1 MSEELSHSQHSKP
14 TVLLI
19 DDDADVLSS
28 LCRILK
34 MRGYA
39 TESATSISEAL
50 ERDDWHRFQAGIF
63 DRNLPDGMIEDALP
77 MIRQKAPDLAIII
90 ATGYADLEGTIK
102 ALQAKVDDY
111 LIKPVSPDLL
121 TNRLEKVAEEHTQR
135 EEICRLKREVLRTAE
150 EEKCRISLEIHDGL
164 ASMLCGISML
174 ARSLSRSLEKKGLD
188 KEVSMSTEIE
198 EHLKGGINQARTLAH
213 QLCAIGNHPN
223 DLSAAL
229 RELAGTF
236 DKDRDH
242 DCRCNWS
249 GEVPVNDPIA
259 AHHLFRIAQEAVS
272 NAVRHGEASRI
283 ELTLA
288 DHDNTL
294 ELRIVDDGCGFDEN
308 ETNFTTG
315 LGLRSMLYR
324 ANAMGATLTFE
335 QTGNDHGTA
344 ILCVVPKDSL
354 HPQDNFDSLDEVG

>member
-1 MSEELSHSQHSKP
+1 
-14 TVLLI
+14 
-19 DDDADVLSS
+19 VLSS
-28 LCRILK
+28 LRRILK
-34 MRGYA
+34 MRGYD

-50 ERDDWHRFQAGIF
+50 ERDDWHRFQVGIF

-77 MIRQKAPDLAIII
+77 MIWKKAPEMVIII
-90 ATGYADLEGTIK
+90 STGYADIEGTIK

-111 LIKPVSPDLL
+111 LIKPVNPDLL
-121 TNRLEKVAEEHTQR
+121 TNRLKKVAEERAQR
-135 EEICRLKREVLRTAE
+135 EEIRRLEREVLRTAE
-150 EEKCRISLEIHDGL
+150 EEKRRISLEIHDGL
-164 ASMLCGISML
+164 ASMLCGINML
-174 ARSLSRSLEKKGLD
+174 ARSLSKSLEEKGLD

-198 EHLKGGINQARTLAH
+198 EHLKGSIHQARTLAH

-229 RELAGTF
+229 RELADTF
-236 DKDRDH
+236 DKDRAH
-242 DCRCNWS
+242 DCRCTWS

-272 NAVRHGEASRI
+272 NAIRHGEASRI

-308 ETNFTTG
+308 DTKVATG

-324 ANAMGATLTFE
+324 ANAMGAALTFE
-335 QTGNDHGTA
+335 RGSSGHGTA

-354 HPQDNFDSLDEVG
+354 HPYDGFDSLDEVG